1 MPMRRLQ
8 RGDTL
13 IEVMLAT
20 AMIGMV
26 IGASYASASR
36 ALRTG
41 RFAQEQTEA
50 LKVAESQI
58 EKLKYV
64 ASLGLGADPV
74 TQNIFD
80 ASAGNTTFCIDDAFH
95 KQSPTNAACRSISG
109 LYDQVITYSGDAT
122 DTFTVEVLW
131 TQQGSSNQGSVKIA
145 YRLHK

>member
-1 MPMRRLQ
+1 MPMKRLQ

-50 LKVAESQI
+50 LKVAESQV
-58 EKLKYV
+58 EKLKYI
-64 ASLGLGADPV
+64 ASLGLSADPA

-80 ASAGNTTFCIDDAFH
+80 TSAGNTTFCIDDSFH
-95 KQSPTNAACRSISG
+95 RQSPGNAVCQDISG
-109 LYDQVITYSGDAT
+109 LYKQSITYSGAPT
-122 DTFTVEVLW
+122 DTFTVEVTW
-131 TQQGSSNQGSVKIA
+131 TQIGSSNKGSVKIA